1 MKVVVT
7 KEYFQAED
15 EIVKFFEPLEKERS
29 VDDIQKTVD
38 AYKRLVKELK
48 NACQQGRYQ

>member
-15 EIVKFFEPLEKERS
+15 EIVKFFEPLGKEKS
-29 VDDIQKTVD
+29 IDGIHKNVDT
-38 AYKRLVKELK
+38 YKRLVKELK
-48 NACQQGRYQ
+48 DGSK